1 MLPRVELAGNLV
13 ADPELRFTP
22 GGHAVCKMRVACNDR
37 KRDQSGNW
45 VDGDTTFLDLTAW
58 KLKAEACAEQFTKG
72 SKVIATGRLSQ
83 RTYETSAGER
93 RTVYEVVVEEI
104 GQMVTGTRAA
114 ARPAAGAID
123 DPWATAAPAGRVS
136 AGFGD
141 EPPF

>member
-22 GGHAVCKMRVACNDR
+22 AGHAVCKMRVACNDR
-37 KRDQSGNW
+37 RQNPQGEW

-72 SKVIATGRLSQ
+72 SKVIVTGRLSQ
-83 RTYETSAGER
+83 RSYETSAGER
-93 RTVYEVVVEEI
+93 RTVYEVVVDEI
-104 GQMVTGTRAA
+104 GSMVTGTRAA
-114 ARPAAGAID
+114 PRPAPGAVEN
-123 DPWATAAPAGRVS
+123 PWATAVPAGRTHVAS
-136 AGFGD
+136 GE